1 MRPEWQRTAAGHD
14 LACHSEAEPFSMKTF
29 AIFSRTMV
37 ATTLLA
43 CSTASFAQQDYP
55 NKPVRLVSG
64 YAPGGTTSLVGRMIG
79 ARLSESLGQQFI
91 LDNRPGGGTLI
102 GGEIVAKAPPDGYTL
117 MLVDSVHVLAPVLLK
132 APFDPIKDFTPIAT
146 VASTELVLMVHPSL
160 PPNNLKELI
169 AYAKARPDQINY
181 ATPALGGSQ
190 HLATEMFNIATGIQT
205 QHVPY
210 KGAGP
215 ALIALVS
222 GEVKMYFATTSTGA
236 PHVKAG
242 KVKTIGI
249 TGKKRSALLPQ
260 TLTFEEQG
268 LTEFYSHKRP
278 PFGIIGPARMP
289 KSVVDKLSNEVAK
302 HLAHQETHDS
312 FVNIGLDPIVSTPQ
326 EYGEMLKSGHAW
338 NVNTVALLRKRGV
351 KFDF

>member
-1 MRPEWQRTAAGHD
+1 MKSVAA
-14 LACHSEAEPFSMKTF
+14 LAHAM
-29 AIFSRTMV
+29 
-37 ATTLLA
+37 TLAVLA
-43 CSTASFAQQDYP
+43 ASPYASYAQQDYP

-79 ARLSESLGQQFI
+79 NKLSESLGHQFI

-146 VASTELVLMVHPSL
+146 VAATELVLMVHPSL
-160 PPNNLKELI
+160 PPGNLKEFL
-169 AYAKARPDQINY
+169 AYAKARPNQINY

-190 HLATEMFNIATGIQT
+190 HLAAEIFNISTGIQT

-215 ALIALVS
+215 ALIALIA

-242 KVKTIGI
+242 KAKTIGI

-260 TLTFEEQG
+260 TPTFEEQG
-268 LTEFYSHKRP
+268 LTEFYAHKRP
-278 PFGIIGPARMP
+278 PFGIVGPARIP
-289 KSVVDKLSNEVAK
+289 KPIVDKLSNEVAK
-302 HLAHQETHDS
+302 HLANPETRDS
-312 FVNIGLDPIVSTPQ
+312 FVNIGLDPISSTPQ
-326 EYGEMLKSGHAW
+326 EYGEMLKSGYAW
-338 NVNTVALLRKRGV
+338 NVSTVALLKKRGV